1 MVKQILIKGSLDVIS
16 GINMKR
22 KFSEC
27 VVDDIRNNKQ
37 ILNSWWSKAVTK
49 LVGYAKIGEE
59 VGRF

>member
-1 MVKQILIKGSLDVIS
+1 
-16 GINMKR
+16 MKR